1 MDQKGSKLSKL
12 SNLRICRGECPFQ
25 CFHKNNR
32 NESRIKR
39 WLIHSIMLCASKNG
53 RLILQDKNDR
63 LIGNLTVR
71 RTRCVRGQSKSES
84 EVSGNLATEFTQDT
98 DSDNRVRPAFSY
110 RSVNCSEYPRDIKFK
125 LSTTR
130 CLGANFIS
138 STQRLRGL
146 FRFFRIRLFETLIIQ
161 NMKFSVR
168 INIET
173 LFLHE

>member
-39 WLIHSIMLCASKNG
+39 WLIHSIMLCASKNR
-53 RLILQDKNDR
+53 RLILQDKNYR
-63 LIGNLTVR
+63 LIGNLTAVQ
-71 RTRCVRGQSKSES
+71 RTQLAKVFEASPNPSLKSLEIWRPS
-84 EVSGNLATEFTQDT
+84 LLKDR
-98 DSDNRVRPAFSY
+98 DSDIRVRPAFSY

-146 FRFFRIRLFETLIIQ
+146 FRFFRIRLSKI
-161 NMKFSVR
+161 
-168 INIET
+168 
-173 LFLHE
+173 